1 MTAHADQ
8 IEAPSG
14 KGAEDENFP
23 VGSFL
28 LPARLRPHVA
38 CFYAF
43 ARAID
48 DIADDPDLQPH
59 DKVARLEAMEAG
71 ITGEADPQAP
81 GLEKARAMRDSLLAT
96 NITTRHCQDLVSAF
110 KQDAVKGR
118 YDNWDEL
125 IDYCLRSASPVGRY
139 LLDLHGDG
147 EAEYPYSDALCN
159 ALQVI
164 NHLQDCKDDYAT
176 IDRVYLPGD
185 WLAAEGT
192 RAEALAG
199 PGADPGMRRV
209 LDRCVAGTRDLIA
222 TARQLPGSL
231 SSRRLA
237 LESAV
242 IISIAERLTEE
253 LAERDPIAERVEL
266 TKPQVM
272 MCGLKGVGMAL
283 FAQAFRRKG

>member
-1 MTAHADQ
+1 MTAHSDQ

-14 KGAEDENFP
+14 KGAADENFP

-28 LPARLRPHVA
+28 LPAKLRPHVA
-38 CFYAF
+38 RFYAF

-48 DIADDPDLQPH
+48 DIADDPELQPQ
-59 DKVARLEAMEAG
+59 DKLARLDAMEAG
-71 ITGEADPQAP
+71 ITGDAAP
-81 GLEKARAMRDSLLAT
+81 HAQGLEKARAMRESLLAT

-118 YDNWDEL
+118 YEDWDQL

-147 EAEYPYSDALCN
+147 PAEYPYSDALCN

-164 NHLQDCKDDYAT
+164 NHLQDCKDDYMS
-176 IDRVYLPGD
+176 INRVYLPGD
-185 WLAAEGT
+185 WMVAEGT
-192 RAEALAG
+192 SVEALAG
-199 PGADPGMRRV
+199 PKADPGMRRV
-209 LDRCVAGTRDLIA
+209 LDRCVAGTRELIA
-222 TARQLPGSL
+222 TAKQLPGSL
-231 SSRRLA
+231 SSKRLA

-253 LAERDPIAERVEL
+253 LASRDPIAERVEL
-266 TKPQVM
+266 TKPQFI
-272 MCGLKGVGMAL
+272 MCGMKGIGSAL
-283 FAQAFRRKG
+283 VTRML